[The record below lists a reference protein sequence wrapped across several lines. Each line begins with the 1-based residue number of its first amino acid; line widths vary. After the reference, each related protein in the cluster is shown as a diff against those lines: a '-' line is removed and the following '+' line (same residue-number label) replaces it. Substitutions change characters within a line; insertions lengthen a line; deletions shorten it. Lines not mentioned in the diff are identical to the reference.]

1 MCWSFCVFQIPAF
14 RAPRLM
20 NATSFKRFFFATP
33 HPADALDNVPG
44 DGPAYGFLWSGYPCV
59 LAWAT
64 RPHVVIKF
72 LTRRF
77 VLFSGGCQYL
87 ADAAKSSRIC
97 GSNILATTVLYWRP
111 PASHTN
117 LGEFLK
123 TRRYGYP
130 VTRNLSTGPP
140 GTICGA

>member
-1 MCWSFCVFQIPAF
+1 MFWSLCVFPNTCFPGSTFDERNFCQ
-14 RAPRLM
+14 
-20 NATSFKRFFFATP
+20 TFFPATP
-33 HPADALDNVPG
+33 QPADALDNVPG

-64 RPHVVIKF
+64 RPNVVLKF
-72 LTRRF
+72 FTRRF

-97 GSNILATTVLYWRP
+97 GSSILAATVLYWRP

-123 TRRYGYP
+123 TRRFGYP